1 MKPKKSL
8 LIEDKAEQPLDLPV
22 KKEKRQ
28 HKKLSI
34 NEIDRLLEEHGYEPD
49 GSEEA

>member
-1 MKPKKSL
+1 
-8 LIEDKAEQPLDLPV
+8 LIEDKAEQPLELPV

-34 NEIDRLLEEHGYEPD
+34 NEIEALLEDYTD
-49 GSEEA
+49 TEEEYDNVSYHMG

>member
-8 LIEDKAEQPLDLPV
+8 LIEDAAEEPLERPV

-28 HKKLSI
+28 HKKLTL
-34 NEIDRLLEEHGYEPD
+34 NEIERLLEERDDYNDQPVEP
-49 GSEEA
+49 